1 MGKWFDGQRDRDDVL
16 IPILHLEGFTATT
29 MCSRREC
36 LGSEPCRGLLALAEL
51 KQAIEHLDADVIGIL
66 QPHIFAA

>member
-1 MGKWFDGQRDRDDVL
+1 MLWLRAVPQRD
-16 IPILHLEGFTATT
+16 G
-29 MCSRREC
+29 
-36 LGSEPCRGLLALAEL
+36 GLLALAEL